1 VVASRNQ
8 SDYKNYHRDLPFL
21 MNLAVTVD
29 EVEVALELSKYL
41 ANPDERMDW
50 CLLTPFFCN
59 TVNEMLGY
67 KRYVTNDELTSSILS
82 HLRSIIRD
90 SLESK
95 PMNVAQLKQT
105 FRTFEKMSAAQEH
118 CDVEDFI
125 SVSTE
130 YYDVITSCKP
140 EDTKP
145 FLELIASEAEPL
157 FALQSLLA
165 WSTDHKS
172 GADFLPLLHSSLTR
186 SATLRE
192 KKELSPALLRVG
204 NARSSNFEERKEE
217 VLGSGKEG
225 NGHLWRLMMS
235 GDLHIDK

>member
-1 VVASRNQ
+1 MITNHS
-8 SDYKNYHRDLPFL
+8 F
-21 MNLAVTVD
+21 
-29 EVEVALELSKYL
+29 
-41 ANPDERMDW
+41 W
-50 CLLTPFFCN
+50 N

-67 KRYVTNDELTSSILS
+67 KSYVVNDELMSSILS
-82 HLRSIIRD
+82 HLRSIVRD

-95 PMNVAQLKQT
+95 PMNVVQIKQA
-105 FRTFEKMSAAQEH
+105 FRMFEKMSAAQEH
-118 CDVEDFI
+118 CEVKDFV
-125 SVSTE
+125 SVSAE
-130 YYDVITSCKP
+130 YYDVITSCKS

-157 FALQSLLA
+157 LALQSLLS
-165 WSTDHKS
+165 WSTEHTS
-172 GADFLPLLHSSLTR
+172 GADFLPLLHSSLAR

-217 VLGSGKEG
+217 TKEEDLASNKGKEG